1 MTTEKPT
8 PPTPP
13 EAQGAAI
20 AEAPSAGDAPSKPP
34 AESTPLVSRI
44 LGRVIRGVV
53 LLALLI
59 ITLIGFLFITRGS
72 AVRHVR
78 SVGGDGTPVSPGEP
92 QFPLSVHMLTGTV
105 LTSGNRVEVA
115 LNGDGTFPRL
125 WEDLRSARRLITI
138 QSYYGTPGKVA
149 DTLRQILVE
158 RATQGVRVFVLYDAF
173 GTENVTEDDRN
184 TLQRAG
190 VLIVPFR
197 PLTLANLYVVQN
209 RSHIRGVV
217 IDGRIGWTGGF
228 GIDDK
233 WLGDGLTNG
242 AWRETN
248 VRFEGPAVRQL
259 QAAFAAAWTEATGV
273 LISGRVEVERFGD
286 AVATAGLLHAS
297 PTLGSTAAERFVALS
312 IAGAKKSLY
321 VTNAYFAP
329 DEHFTELLV
338 DAARRGVDVRLL
350 LAGPRTDVRLA
361 RTAGRGR
368 YEALLAAGVRIWE
381 WQPTTLHSKTF
392 VVDGLWASIGTMN
405 FDNRSLMLNEEV
417 TLMVLD
423 KDFGQQ
429 MDSIFTADLEHSI
442 EITAGEFARRPWF
455 DRVGEWAAS
464 LLTRVL

>member
-1 MTTEKPT
+1 VTTEKPT
-8 PPTPP
+8 PPTPEAEGLAAP
-13 EAQGAAI
+13 EIPTAGGAV
-20 AEAPSAGDAPSKPP
+20 APQP
-34 AESTPLVSRI
+34 AESASSLASRI
-44 LGRVIRGVV
+44 LGRVIRWVAA
-53 LLALLI
+53 LALLI

-78 SVGGDGTPVSPGEP
+78 SVGGDGTPVSPGEA
-92 QFPLSVHMLTGTV
+92 QFALSVHMLTGTV
-105 LTSGNRVEVA
+105 LASGNRVEVA

-138 QSYYGTPGKVA
+138 QSYYGMQGKVA

-197 PLTLANLYVVQN
+197 PLTLTNLYLVQN

-233 WLGDGLTNG
+233 WLGDGHTNG

-286 AVATAGLLHAS
+286 GVATAGLLHAS

-312 IAGAKKSLY
+312 IAGAQKSLY

-361 RTAGRGR
+361 RTAGRAR
-368 YEALLAAGVRIWE
+368 YEQLLASGVRIWE

-392 VVDGLWASIGTMN
+392 VVDGLWSSIGTMN

-423 KDFGQQ
+423 KDFGQR

-442 EITAGEFARRPWF
+442 EITAGEFARRPWL

>member
-8 PPTPP
+8 PPTP
-13 EAQGAAI
+13 EADGLAT
-20 AEAPSAGDAPSKPP
+20 AEIPSAGDAVAPQP
-34 AESTPLVSRI
+34 AESSSSLPSRI
-44 LGRVIRGVV
+44 LGRVIRWVA

-78 SVGGDGTPVSPGEP
+78 SVGGDGTPVSPGES
-92 QFPLSVHMLTGTV
+92 QFALSVHMLTGTV

-138 QSYYGTPGKVA
+138 QSYYGMQGKVA

-197 PLTLANLYVVQN
+197 PLTLTNLYLVQS

-233 WLGDGLTNG
+233 WLGDGHTNG

-286 AVATAGLLHAS
+286 GVATAGLLHAS
-297 PTLGSTAAERFVALS
+297 PTLGSTAAERFVAMS
-312 IAGAKKSLY
+312 IAGAQKSLF

-329 DEHFTELLV
+329 DEHFTELLI

-350 LAGPRTDVRLA
+350 LAGPRTDVRTA
-361 RTAGRGR
+361 RTAGRSR
-368 YEALLAAGVRIWE
+368 YEQLLAAGVRIWE

-392 VVDGLWASIGTMN
+392 VVDGLWSSIGTMN

-417 TLMVLD
+417 TLVVLD

-442 EITAGEFARRPWF
+442 EITAGEFARRPWL